1 ISLTVFSVFDM
12 LMMMLLYF
20 SLKVAEVSLSKS
32 SHLVPSWL
40 TGYTNGIELAT
51 FTKVPL
57 SSLDALLPEKFLT
70 S

>member
-1 ISLTVFSVFDM
+1 LTVFSVFDM

-40 TGYTNGIELAT
+40 TGYT
-51 FTKVPL
+51 
-57 SSLDALLPEKFLT
+57 
-70 S
+70 

>member
-1 ISLTVFSVFDM
+1 LTVFSVFDM

-40 TGYTNGIELAT
+40 TGYKLCNFIFGSFFKMWGKIHLGY
-51 FTKVPL
+51 PCL
-57 SSLDALLPEKFLT
+57 
-70 S
+70 